1 MKIAIVGAGAI
12 GCYLG
17 GRLAEKGHDVLFLAR
32 ARSKEDLTTNG
43 VTVIGLEDAGRFS
56 IEPGK
61 VKVTLEPAD
70 LADRDAILVCVKS
83 GQTADVAA
91 SIAPHVRSDA
101 LVVSMQNG
109 VRNADAIRE
118 HVKKGTVLG
127 GIVGFNVVAE
137 GKGIYR
143 QGTTGTLV
151 VERSSRS
158 RALGEA
164 LAEAGFLVELPPDI
178 RAVQWSKLIMNLNNA
193 IGALTDV
200 PTPSLIFEAD
210 YRRVLAAVMGE
221 AIRVLGEAGIR
232 PAKLGAIPV
241 KYFPTVLR
249 LPTRVLRVVARAQ
262 VKMDPTARSSM
273 WQDLHARRPTEVDE
287 LNGEI
292 VRLAQKIGTKAPI
305 NEAIVRLI
313 RDAEKRAE
321 GSPKLTADALW
332 RELNPSQARSSG

>member
-1 MKIAIVGAGAI
+1 MKIAIAGAGAI

-43 VTVIGLEDAGRFS
+43 VTVIGLEGAGRFS
-56 IEPGK
+56 IDS

-83 GQTADVAA
+83 GQTPEVAS
-91 SIAPHVRSDA
+91 SIAPHVGDRA
-101 LVVSMQNG
+101 VVVSMQNG
-109 VRNADAIRE
+109 VRNAVAIRE
-118 HVKKGTVLG
+118 HVKRGTVLG

-143 QGTTGTLV
+143 QGTSRALV
-151 VERSSRS
+151 IERSMSVG
-158 RALGEA
+158 ALGEA
-164 LAEAGFLVELPPDI
+164 LREAGFLVEMPPDI
-178 RAVQWSKLIMNLNNA
+178 RAVQWSKLVMNLNNA

-200 PTPSLIFEAD
+200 PTPTLIFDAR

-221 AIRVLGEAGIR
+221 AVRVLRRAGIR

-241 KYFPTVLR
+241 RYFPLVLR
-249 LPTRVLRVVARAQ
+249 LPTPVLAVVARAQ
-262 VKMDPTARSSM
+262 LKMDPTARSSM
-273 WQDLHARRPTEVDE
+273 WQDLHARRATEIDE

-292 VRLAQKIGTKAPI
+292 VRLAEKVGTTAPV
-305 NEAIVRLI
+305 NEAVVRLV
-313 RDAEKRAE
+313 REAEMRAE
-321 GSPKLTADALW
+321 GSPKLSAEALL
-332 RELNPSQARSSG
+332 RELTA